1 MTVEN
6 HDFLLMGSRP
16 LLEALAEINF
26 LGDKQLLAKT
36 AHLPKNLGLAKNK

>member
-1 MTVEN
+1 MEN
-6 HDFLLMGSRP
+6 HHFLLVRPRP
-16 LLEALAEINF
+16 LFESLAEINF

>member
-6 HDFLLMGSRP
+6 HHFLPMGPRP
-16 LLEALAEINF
+16 FFQPFAEIDF